1 MHQQILVRAPKF
13 ADASSWG
20 DRPNKGLATLTMNVK
35 NGLNAMPA
43 MGLCMDCTDA
53 ELEASVQYMLDAL

>member
-1 MHQQILVRAPKF
+1 
-13 ADASSWG
+13 
-20 DRPNKGLATLTMNVK
+20 VK